1 MNDSVLV
8 WSSVIFKT
16 RIVKL
21 SSSFRYIYA
30 FQKAS
35 DLLSDLK
42 HFLPCTNP
50 QNILVLALNKH
61 LLHSSQ
67 LIINFDWHGC
77 RFSCSVLIRSKDK
90 THPLLMERARVI
102 LSVARAYWA
111 RTLFMKPSGHII
123 NIPPISLLLWNS
135 HSRGQWPYCSLSIAW
150 IRNQWCMTAP
160 NGSMRAISIFLCLS
174 K

>member
-1 MNDSVLV
+1 MTVCWFGRLSYL
-8 WSSVIFKT
+8 KLG
-16 RIVKL
+16 L
-21 SSSFRYIYA
+21 SSYLLRFATYMPSRKLPTCCLWSEA
-30 FQKAS
+30 F
-35 DLLSDLK
+35 
-42 HFLPCTNP
+42 FPCTNP